1 MRAEERQD
9 FTGGRGGGAGG
20 GSEGK
25 GADAA
30 VRRRAG
36 PEARGTKLG
45 QLLSTDML
53 ATR

>member
-25 GADAA
+25 RSGCC
-30 VRRRAG
+30 RK
-36 PEARGTKLG
+36 EARGG
-45 QLLSTDML
+45 
-53 ATR
+53 